1 MRYGCA
7 GLRWVAKVDDGN
19 AELPTR
25 RAWRKPSANLTGSA
39 PDIGADNA

>member
-7 GLRWVAKVDDGN
+7 GLRWVARVDGGI

-25 RAWRKPSANLTGSA
+25 RAWRKPSAKLTGSA
-39 PDIGADNA
+39 PVIGADNA